1 MSFNQHLGLQ
11 IDDSGDIVLDTKPEH
26 QIMPGTI
33 HFAVLCT
40 LAEVAAA
47 GAAQASVVPAQVSL
61 SLLRRAEPGRLVG
74 KGTLVRRGRKLIVC
88 EGEVFQ
94 HSISGEQ
101 AQGEPRLVAKA
112 TVQFAVIGR

>member
-1 MSFNQHLGLQ
+1 MSFNRHLGLQ
-11 IDDSGDIVLDTKPEH
+11 IADDGSIVLDTKPEH
-26 QIMPGTI
+26 EVMPGTI

-61 SLLRRAEPGRLVG
+61 NLLRRAEPGRLVG
-74 KGTLVRRGRKLIVC
+74 KGKLIRRGRKLAVC

-94 HSISGEQ
+94 QSIRQEQ

-112 TVQFAVIGR
+112 TVQFALLG

>member
-1 MSFNQHLGLQ
+1 MSFNHHLGLR
-11 IDDSGDIVLDTKPEH
+11 IDDGHVVLDTRPEH

-74 KGTLVRRGRKLIVC
+74 RGTLIRRGRKLAVC

-94 HSISGEQ
+94 DSVTGKDDAS
-101 AQGEPRLVAKA
+101 EPRLVAKA
-112 TVQFAVIGR
+112 TVQFAVLGG

>member
-1 MSFNQHLGLQ
+1 MSFNRHLGLQ
-11 IDDSGDIVLDTKPEH
+11 ITADGHVVLDTKPEH

-74 KGTLVRRGRKLIVC
+74 HGTLIRRGRRLAVC

-94 HSISGEQ
+94 ESVSGEQ
-101 AQGEPRLVAKA
+101 VQGAPRLVAKA
-112 TVQFAVIGR
+112 TVQFAVVGG

>member
-1 MSFNQHLGLQ
+1 MSFNRHLGLRLE
-11 IDDSGDIVLDTKPEH
+11 DDGTVVLDTRPEH

-47 GAAQASVVPAQVSL
+47 GTAEASVVPAQVSL

-74 KGTLVRRGRKLIVC
+74 RGTLIRRGRRLAVC

-94 HSISGEQ
+94 VDPDDNS
-101 AQGEPRLVAKA
+101 AEPRLVAKA
-112 TVQFAVIGR
+112 TVQFAVVG